1 VPYFFYGTKGEN
13 KMKTYSKLLGRY
25 YDNENVVYLVN
36 MLQVARYM
44 KNGAHEFLVDILYD
58 GVKREDTLVFV
69 FEKTPLIKELYCK
82 WNAHELN

>member
-1 VPYFFYGTKGEN
+1 
-13 KMKTYSKLLGRY
+13 MRTYSKLLGRY
-25 YDNENVVYLVN
+25 YDNEEVVYISN
-36 MLQVARYM
+36 ILQVARYM

-69 FEKTPLIKELYCK
+69 FEKNALIKELYRK